1 MKLNKPLFI
10 IFWIIILLSGPFT
23 VLKSIKGVDFTQN
36 PVFLISVL
44 QRITG
49 LLVFSMLSVQ
59 IILGAFM
66 KRWRNKLGPKAL
78 KFHIIQGSVAY
89 ALILIHV
96 FLFFIFNFKM
106 RGIIDPFYVFT
117 DFCLLCKPK
126 IELYY
131 TFGRIAFWFVSL
143 SVLAAVLR
151 GETWW
156 RKNWRYFHILN
167 YIVFLLVASHT
178 FFVSVDIKLFPFSYV
193 FWVSLGI
200 VFISISHLLLPKKLN
215 DPSRNNLLK

>member
-1 MKLNKPLFI
+1 MKLNKPFFI
-10 IFWIIILLSGPFT
+10 ILWIIILLSGPFT
-23 VLKSIKGVDFTQN
+23 VLKSIKGVDLSQN

-44 QRITG
+44 QRIIG

-89 ALILIHV
+89 ALILIHA
-96 FLFFIFNFKM
+96 FLFLIFNFKT

-131 TFGRIAFWFVSL
+131 TFGRIAFWFISL
-143 SVLAAVLR
+143 AVLAAMLR

-156 RKNWRYFHILN
+156 RKNWKYFHILN
-167 YIVFLLVASHT
+167 YIVFLLVAAHI
-178 FFVSVDIKLFPFSYV
+178 FFISTDIKLFPFSYV
-193 FWVSLGI
+193 FRFLVVLI
-200 VFISISHLLLPKKLN
+200 IFSIALATFFS
-215 DPSRNNLLK
+215 SRENICN